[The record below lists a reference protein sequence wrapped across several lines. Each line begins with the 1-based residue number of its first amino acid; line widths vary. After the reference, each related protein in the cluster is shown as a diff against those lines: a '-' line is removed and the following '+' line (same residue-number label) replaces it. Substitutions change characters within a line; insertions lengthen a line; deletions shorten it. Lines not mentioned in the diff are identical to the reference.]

1 MKSFLFESTVRV
13 TYFLV
18 WAIERVGAVVVFVPL
33 WTTHKLKWLVANIG
47 HAIMMTL
54 DGPRVDEVEEQ
65 AVMES
70 EAKAVNDELSLL
82 TTAGKIRDH
91 AQEHGDW
98 TDYHTEALNQI
109 GEALLNECGWEEGAV
124 HQYLRQV
131 VESIEGLEYGVSD
144 DES

>member
-1 MKSFLFESTVRV
+1 
-13 TYFLV
+13 
-18 WAIERVGAVVVFVPL
+18 
-33 WTTHKLKWLVANIG
+33 
-47 HAIMMTL
+47 MMTL

-98 TDYHTEALNQI
+98 TEYHTEALNQI
-109 GEALLNECGWEEGAV
+109 GEALLNECGWEENAV